1 MSTGQNTPDEQTQTG
16 LAEAVSQAATAT
28 PETSETNTTAPPVSP
43 PAEETL
49 AHAAKTENQEKNGHA
64 IETMEDALKVIADL
78 RAENA
83 KSRTTAKEQAA
94 EQARTELL
102 EKLAGS
108 LGLSTAPN
116 EEATSPEETV
126 TKFANEVEQE
136 RARAK
141 TAALELAVYR
151 AATNAGVNAD
161 MLLDS
166 RSFTDT
172 ITDLD
177 PGDTQAISDAINNMV
192 QSRPELRQVQATG
205 PTRTDHT
212 PGGQD
217 SAQPLNVSDA
227 VASYYR

>member
-1 MSTGQNTPDEQTQTG
+1 MSNEQPNEQTPQSG
-16 LAEAVSQAATAT
+16 LAEALSEATAATQ
-28 PETSETNTTAPPVSP
+28 ETSETNPPAPPATP
-43 PAEETL
+43 PAEEATQP
-49 AHAAKTENQEKNGHA
+49 AAKNETREKNGHS

-94 EQARTELL
+94 EQARTDLIA
-102 EKLAGS
+102 K
-108 LGLSTAPN
+108 LSTALGITTD
-116 EEATSPEETV
+116 EEETPDPEQ
-126 TKFANEVEQE
+126 AASRLAAEVEQE
-136 RARAK
+136 RAAAK

-166 RSFTDT
+166 RSFADA

-177 PGDTQAISDAINNMV
+177 PGDSQAISDAINNVV

-217 SAQPLNVSDA
+217 SAQPINVSDA
-227 VASYYR
+227 VASFYR

>member
-1 MSTGQNTPDEQTQTG
+1 MSNEQTNEQTPQSG
-16 LAEAVSQAATAT
+16 LAEALAEATT
-28 PETSETNTTAPPVSP
+28 STQETSETNPPTPPAAP
-43 PAEETL
+43 PAEEATGS
-49 AHAAKTENQEKNGHA
+49 ADKAEKQEKNGQS

-83 KSRTTAKEQAA
+83 KNRTTAKEQAA

-102 EKLAGS
+102 EKLADS
-108 LGLSTAPN
+108 LGLSIAPS
-116 EEATSPEETV
+116 EESTSPEETV

-151 AATNAGVNAD
+151 AATNAGVNGD

-166 RSFTDT
+166 RSFADA
-172 ITDLD
+172 ITGID
-177 PGDTQAISDAINNMV
+177 PGDTQAISDAINNVV
-192 QSRPELRQVQATG
+192 QSRPELRQVQATS

-217 SAQPLNVSDA
+217 SAQPINVSDA
-227 VASYYR
+227 VASFYR

>member
-1 MSTGQNTPDEQTQTG
+1 MSNEQTNEQTQSG
-16 LAEAVSQAATAT
+16 LAEAVSQATT
-28 PETSETNTTAPPVSP
+28 PAQETSETNPPTP
-43 PAEETL
+43 PAATPAGEEAGPTTDTQ
-49 AHAAKTENQEKNGHA
+49 KPEKHGHS

-94 EQARTELL
+94 EQARTDLI
-102 EKLAGS
+102 EKLAAS
-108 LGLSTAPN
+108 LGLSTTPS
-116 EEATSPEETV
+116 EEEVSPEEKV
-126 TKFANEVEQE
+126 SQFATEVEQE

-166 RSFTDT
+166 RSFADA

-177 PGDTQAISDAINNMV
+177 PGDTQAISDAINNVV
-192 QSRPELRQVQATG
+192 QSRPELRQVQATS

-217 SAQPLNVSDA
+217 SAQPTNVSDA

>member
-1 MSTGQNTPDEQTQTG
+1 MSNEQTNEQTPQSG
-16 LAEAVSQAATAT
+16 LAEALSEATTAT
-28 PETSETNTTAPPVSP
+28 EETSETNTATP
-43 PAEETL
+43 PAAAPTEEATEP
-49 AHAAKTENQEKNGHA
+49 AAKTEKQGHS

-94 EQARTELL
+94 EQARADLIA
-102 EKLAGS
+102 K
-108 LGLSTAPN
+108 LSTTLGITTD
-116 EEATSPEETV
+116 EEETPDPEQAASRLA
-126 TKFANEVEQE
+126 TEVEQE

-151 AATNAGVNAD
+151 AATNAGVKAD

-166 RSFTDT
+166 RSFADA
-172 ITDLD
+172 IVDLD
-177 PGDTQAISDAINNMV
+177 PGDTQAISDAINTV
-192 QSRPELRQVQATG
+192 VESRPELRQVQATG

-217 SAQPLNVSDA
+217 SAQPTNVSDA

>member
-1 MSTGQNTPDEQTQTG
+1 MSNEQTNEQAPQSG
-16 LAEAVSQAATAT
+16 LAEALSEATAATQ
-28 PETSETNTTAPPVSP
+28 ETSETNTATPPATP
-43 PAEETL
+43 PAEEATQP
-49 AHAAKTENQEKNGHA
+49 AAKNETQEKNGHS

-94 EQARTELL
+94 EQARADLIA
-102 EKLAGS
+102 K
-108 LGLSTAPN
+108 LSTALGITTD
-116 EEATSPEETV
+116 EEETPDPEQ
-126 TKFANEVEQE
+126 AASRLAAEVEQE
-136 RARAK
+136 RAAAK

-151 AATNAGVNAD
+151 AATSEGVNAD

-166 RSFTDT
+166 RSFADA

-177 PGDTQAISDAINNMV
+177 PGDSQAISDAINNVV

-217 SAQPLNVSDA
+217 SAQPINVSDA
-227 VASYYR
+227 VASFYR

>member
-1 MSTGQNTPDEQTQTG
+1 MSNEPTNEQTQQSG
-16 LAEAVSQAATAT
+16 LAEALAEATAS
-28 PETSETNTTAPPVSP
+28 PQETSETNPPTPPTAP
-43 PAEETL
+43 PAEETSEP
-49 AHAAKTENQEKNGHA
+49 ATKTEKNGHS

-94 EQARTELL
+94 EQARNELI

-141 TAALELAVYR
+141 TAALELAVYK

-166 RSFTDT
+166 RSFADA

-177 PGDTQAISDAINNMV
+177 PTDTQAISDAINTVV
-192 QSRPELRQVQATG
+192 QSRPELRQVQATS

-217 SAQPLNVSDA
+217 SAQPINVSDA
-227 VASYYR
+227 VASFYR

>member
-1 MSTGQNTPDEQTQTG
+1 MAEA
-16 LAEAVSQAATAT
+16 LAEATTTAQ
-28 PETSETNTTAPPVSP
+28 ETSETNTTTP
-43 PAEETL
+43 PATPPTEEATES
-49 AHAAKTENQEKNGHA
+49 AAKTEKQEKNGHA

-94 EQARTELL
+94 EQARTDLI
-102 EKLAGS
+102 EKLAAS
-108 LGLSTAPN
+108 LGLSTTPS
-116 EEATSPEETV
+116 EEEVSPEEKV
-126 TKFANEVEQE
+126 SQFATEVEQE

-166 RSFTDT
+166 RSFADA

-177 PGDTQAISDAINNMV
+177 PGDTQAISDAINNVV
-192 QSRPELRQVQATG
+192 QSRHRSHPWRAG
-205 PTRTDHT
+205 
-212 PGGQD
+212 
-217 SAQPLNVSDA
+217 
-227 VASYYR
+227 